1 MTKHQMWKLH
11 KLTQFLE
18 SLVKIVA
25 QIEAIHIIGAIKKFQ
40 VTSGHGQN
48 MIIVLRLQIL
58 PIMAITVLTAVK
70 NAGKATIGATK
81 MTVYGAI
88 VHLTNCTKRRY
99 GT

>member
-1 MTKHQMWKLH
+1 MLKLH

-18 SLVKIVA
+18 SLARIVA
-25 QIEAIHIIGAIKKFQ
+25 QIEAIHIIGAIKKFR
-40 VTSGHGQN
+40 VTLGHGQN
-48 MIIVLRLQIL
+48 MTTARRLQIL
-58 PIMAITVLTAVK
+58 PTMAITVLTAVK
-70 NAGKATIGATK
+70 NAGKTTTGATK

>member
-1 MTKHQMWKLH
+1 MLKLH

-25 QIEAIHIIGAIKKFQ
+25 RIEAIHIIGAIKNFR

-48 MIIVLRLQIL
+48 MTTALRLQIL
-58 PIMAITVLTAVK
+58 PTMAITVLTAVK
-70 NAGKATIGATK
+70 NAGKTTTGATK
-81 MTVYGAI
+81 MTAYGAI